1 MMNMVS
7 QSLFVEGHNH
17 MNGRKQ
23 GSFSKQPPILC
34 QGIHLC
40 SNPEGRITSFKTKL
54 HLALNPTGSELWS
67 LPAQKVKIGL
77 LKIYI
82 VWRSWIFLVL
92 LFVWDEWSCWSE
104 RKLFLLLV
112 CHLGCYVSK
121 GFSLHFKNYNG
132 NEQGARRK

>member
-1 MMNMVS
+1 MMNLVS
-7 QSLFVEGHNH
+7 QSLFVEGHKH
-17 MNGRKQ
+17 MKARQFLKTATN
-23 GSFSKQPPILC
+23 SVC

-40 SNPEGRITSFKTKL
+40 SDPEGRIPSFKTKL

-67 LPAQKVKIGL
+67 LPAPKVKIGL
-77 LKIYI
+77 LKRCI
-82 VWRSWIFLVL
+82 VWCSRVLLVL
-92 LFVWDEWSCWSE
+92 LFVRDEWSCWSE
-104 RKLFLLLV
+104 RKLTLLLV